1 MTDDTI
7 SAAEAP
13 DAPQTS
19 SKARGDT
26 STPPRVTDASQLKL
40 NQKQEAFAQAYIETG
55 NASEAHRRAGYG
67 LTMTAKTR
75 NEAASRLLAT
85 NKVRTRVAEL
95 QAEHRER
102 HDVTVDSLTQ
112 EYDDNRDL
120 ALQTAQPA
128 AANGATT
135 GKARLHGLDKV
146 LPDTVNITQVNV
158 TFSDLELAR
167 RLAFL
172 IENGANAVES

>member
-1 MTDDTI
+1 MT
-7 SAAEAP
+7 
-13 DAPQTS
+13 
-19 SKARGDT
+19 
-26 STPPRVTDASQLKL
+26 QLKL
-40 NQKQEAFAQAYIETG
+40 NPKQETFTHSYIETG

-67 LTMTAKTR
+67 RDMSTKTR
-75 NEAASRLLAT
+75 NEAASRLLAN
-85 NKVRTRVAEL
+85 NKVRTRVSEL

-102 HDVTVDSLTQ
+102 HNVTVDSLTQ
-112 EYDDNRDL
+112 EYDDNREL

-146 LPDTVNITQVNV
+146 LPIAVNNTQVNV